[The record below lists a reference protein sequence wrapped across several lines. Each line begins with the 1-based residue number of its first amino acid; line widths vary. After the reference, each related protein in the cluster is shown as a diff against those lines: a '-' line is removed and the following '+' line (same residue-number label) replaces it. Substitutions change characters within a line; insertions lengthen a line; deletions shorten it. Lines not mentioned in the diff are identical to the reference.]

1 MPFPRSAIHFKRSR
15 NVQRFTSSKT
25 KTRQFSRSGTFADL
39 LVRHVRSRGGDA
51 PAVYTA
57 ARIDRRTYSSI
68 VSHPFR
74 PVARRTAIQFAIA
87 LRLDRKE
94 ADALLRSAGFALS
107 PAIPEDVIFAEA
119 IDEGAGDLQLVS
131 ERLHEQGMKIVT

>member
-1 MPFPRSAIHFKRSR
+1 MYSS
-15 NVQRFTSSKT
+15 FTSSKT

-51 PAVYTA
+51 PAVYSA

-74 PVARRTAIQFAIA
+74 PVAKRTAIQFALA
-87 LRLDRKE
+87 LRLDRKD

-119 IDEGAGDLQLVS
+119 IDEGVGDLQLVS
-131 ERLHEQGMKIVT
+131 ERLHEHGMKAIT

>member
-1 MPFPRSAIHFKRSR
+1 MYSS
-15 NVQRFTSSKT
+15 FTSSKT

-39 LVRHVRSRGGDA
+39 LVRHVRSRGGYA
-51 PAVYTA
+51 PAVYSA

-74 PVARRTAIQFAIA
+74 PVAKRTAIQFALA

-94 ADALLRSAGFALS
+94 TDALLLSAGFALS

-119 IDEGAGDLQLVS
+119 IEEGTGDLQLVS
-131 ERLHEQGMKIVT
+131 ERLHEQGMRTIT

>member
-1 MPFPRSAIHFKRSR
+1 MYSSS
-15 NVQRFTSSKT
+15 TSSQGK

-39 LVRHVRSRGGDA
+39 LVRHVSSRGGDA
-51 PAVYTA
+51 PAVYAA

-74 PVARRTAIQFAIA
+74 PISKRTAIQFALA
-87 LRLDRKE
+87 LRLDRRE
-94 ADALLRSAGFALS
+94 ADELLLSAGFALS

-131 ERLHEQGMKIVT
+131 ERLYEQGMKTIT

>member
-1 MPFPRSAIHFKRSR
+1 MRA
-15 NVQRFTSSKT
+15 
-25 KTRQFSRSGTFADL
+25 
-39 LVRHVRSRGGDA
+39 RGGDA

-87 LRLDRKE
+87 LRLDRKD

-119 IDEGAGDLQLVS
+119 IDEGAGDLQLVN
-131 ERLHEQGMKIVT
+131 ERLHEQDMKMIT

>member
-1 MPFPRSAIHFKRSR
+1 MYSSS
-15 NVQRFTSSKT
+15 TSSRKT
-25 KTRQFSRSGTFADL
+25 TRQFSRSGTFADL
-39 LVRHVRSRGGDA
+39 LVRHVRSRGGA

-68 VSHPFR
+68 ISNPFR
-74 PVARRTAIQFAIA
+74 PVAKRTAIQFALA

-94 ADALLRSAGFALS
+94 ADALLLSAGFALS

-119 IDEGAGDLQLVS
+119 IEEGTGDLQLVS
-131 ERLHEQGMKIVT
+131 ERLREQGMKMIT

>member
-1 MPFPRSAIHFKRSR
+1 MYSSS
-15 NVQRFTSSKT
+15 TSSKT

-39 LVRHVRSRGGDA
+39 LVRHVRFRGGA

-68 VSHPFR
+68 ISHPFR
-74 PVARRTAIQFAIA
+74 PVAKRTAIQFALA

-94 ADALLRSAGFALS
+94 ADALLLSAGFALS

-119 IDEGAGDLQLVS
+119 IEEGSGDLQLVS
-131 ERLHEQGMKIVT
+131 ERLHAQGMRTIT

>member
-1 MPFPRSAIHFKRSR
+1 MYSS
-15 NVQRFTSSKT
+15 FTSSKT

-87 LRLDRKE
+87 LRLDRKD

-107 PAIPEDVIFAEA
+107 PAIPEDMIFAEA
-119 IDEGAGDLQLVS
+119 IDEGVGDLQLVN
-131 ERLHEQGMKIVT
+131 ERLHEQDMKMIT

>member
-1 MPFPRSAIHFKRSR
+1 MYSS
-15 NVQRFTSSKT
+15 FTSSKT

-39 LVRHVRSRGGDA
+39 LVRHVRSRGGYA
-51 PAVYTA
+51 PAVYSA

-74 PVARRTAIQFAIA
+74 PVAKRTAIQFALA
-87 LRLDRKE
+87 LRLDRKD

-107 PAIPEDVIFAEA
+107 PAIPRSSSRAKPTSRGRA
-119 IDEGAGDLQLVS
+119 CRKTTSSGAWS
-131 ERLHEQGMKIVT
+131 STSSTSRS

>member
-1 MPFPRSAIHFKRSR
+1 MYSSS
-15 NVQRFTSSKT
+15 TSSKT

-51 PAVYTA
+51 PAVYSA

-74 PVARRTAIQFAIA
+74 PVSKRTAIQFALA
-87 LRLDRKE
+87 LRLDRKD
-94 ADALLRSAGFALS
+94 ADVLLRSAGFALS
-107 PAIPEDVIFAEA
+107 PAVPEDVIFAEA
-119 IDEGAGDLQLVS
+119 IDEGSGDLQLVS
-131 ERLHEQGMKIVT
+131 ERLHEHGMKAIA

>member
-1 MPFPRSAIHFKRSR
+1 MYSSS
-15 NVQRFTSSKT
+15 TSSKT

-51 PAVYTA
+51 PTVYSA

-74 PVARRTAIQFAIA
+74 PVSKRTAIQFALA
-87 LRLDRKE
+87 LRLGRKD
-94 ADALLRSAGFALS
+94 ADVLLRSAGFALS
-107 PAIPEDVIFAEA
+107 PTVPEDVIFAEA
-119 IDEGAGDLQLVS
+119 IDEGLGDLQLVS
-131 ERLHEQGMKIVT
+131 ERLHEHGMKAIA

>member
-1 MPFPRSAIHFKRSR
+1 MYSS
-15 NVQRFTSSKT
+15 FTSSKT

-74 PVARRTAIQFAIA
+74 PVARRTAIHFARA

-119 IDEGAGDLQLVS
+119 IDEGSGDLQLVS
-131 ERLHEQGMKIVT
+131 ERLHEQGMKIIT

>member
-1 MPFPRSAIHFKRSR
+1 MYSS
-15 NVQRFTSSKT
+15 FTSFKT
-25 KTRQFSRSGTFADL
+25 KARQFSRSGTFADL
-39 LVRHVRSRGGDA
+39 LVRHVRARGGDA

-87 LRLDRKE
+87 LRLDRKD
-94 ADALLRSAGFALS
+94 ADELLRSAGFALS
-107 PAIPEDVIFAEA
+107 PAIPEDVIFSEA
-119 IDEGAGDLQLVS
+119 IDEGAGDLQLVN
-131 ERLHEQGMKIVT
+131 ERLYERGMKMIT